1 MYTDNATAWSRP
13 LSRLLYRIHM
23 PELTF
28 NNLSEDRKKEI
39 LNVSFEEFAL
49 SDYESASL
57 ANIIKKLDIAKGSF
71 YRYFKNKSDLYFYLS
86 QFADAQVAINFSR
99 HFDNSGGD
107 FFQDWTNFIMSLSGI
122 EETYP
127 MLLRFRFRAAFEQSR
142 EVTSI
147 QNKEKHQDRTR
158 IISNMIR
165 TYQEKGMVSKE
176 IDLDFLS
183 LLMVFYNFAISE
195 YINLKYEIPENSP
208 IYPVNKTSYMQD
220 IVKCIDMI
228 KRGVK
233 A

>member
-1 MYTDNATAWSRP
+1 
-13 LSRLLYRIHM
+13 M

-57 ANIIKKLDIAKGSF
+57 ANIIKKLNIAKGSF
-71 YRYFKNKSDLYFYLS
+71 YRYFKNKSDLYFYLR
-86 QFADAQVAINFSR
+86 QFADTQVAINFSH

-107 FFQDWTNFIMSLSGI
+107 FFQDWANFIMSLSGI

-147 QNKEKHQDRTR
+147 QNKEKRQDRTR
-158 IISNMIR
+158 IISNMLR
-165 TYQEKGMVSKE
+165 TYQEKGMISKE

-195 YINLKYEIPENSP
+195 YINLKYEIPDNSP
-208 IYPVNKTSYMQD
+208 IYPVNKASYIQE

>member
-1 MYTDNATAWSRP
+1 
-13 LSRLLYRIHM
+13 M

-57 ANIIKKLDIAKGSF
+57 ANIIKKLNIAKGSF

-86 QFADAQVAINFSR
+86 QFADSQVAINFSR

-147 QNKEKHQDRTR
+147 QNKEKRQDRTR
-158 IISNMIR
+158 IISNMLR
-165 TYQEKGMVSKE
+165 TYQEKGMISKE

-195 YINLKYEIPENSP
+195 YINLKYEIPDNSP
-208 IYPVNKTSYMQD
+208 IYPVNKASYIQE